1 MKLQLMIS
9 VFLNNDVLMCIDN
22 SDDTEEVSLNEYG
35 IRAIKTL
42 QRHGKHNPM
51 SIDDLSRAIHY
62 DIEANDDFMKSLE
75 RNPLIEYDNGTFRFK
90 VSFYIV
96 FSIIA

>member
-9 VFLNNDVLMCIDN
+9 VFLNNDILTYIDN

-35 IRAIKTL
+35 IRAIKAL

-51 SIDDLSRAIHY
+51 SIDELSRVIHY
-62 DIEANDDFMKSLE
+62 DIEANDDFLKSLE

-90 VSFYIV
+90 VSFYIA
-96 FSIIA
+96 FSIVA